1 MEFSK
6 LILVVAGIANIALM
20 IFACIMIWRTED
32 LTPLSYLITVT
43 AAEVGTGT
51 AFYYN
56 KAKTE
61 NLVKLQ
67 RANRDLPIIQP
78 ERENDKESEGAV
90 G

>member
-1 MEFSK
+1 M
-6 LILVVAGIANIALM
+6 VAGLANIALM
-20 IFACIMIWRTED
+20 VFSCIMVWRTED
-32 LTPLSYLITVT
+32 LTPLSYLITAM

-67 RANRDLPIIQP
+67 RANRDLPIIQS
-78 ERENDKESEGAV
+78 ERDKIQESEGAV